1 MMGREQSCNLQILIA
16 SGPENLGRAVL
27 GFAFA
32 LAAAASGANVTV
44 ILTLQGVVWLDK
56 DVPSAKQSF
65 GGFLSIGDYM
75 DMLKDRGVVTRLC
88 SSCLEGN
95 CKTDIGRNV
104 ATVMP
109 YIGLVEIVTQ
119 TISRAAQ
126 TVVF

>member
-1 MMGREQSCNLQILIA
+1 MGREQLCHLQILIA
-16 SGPENLGRAVL
+16 SGPEDLGRAVL

-32 LAAAASGANVTV
+32 LAAAASGANVIV

-56 DVPSAKQSF
+56 DVSSAKQSF
-65 GGFLSIGDYM
+65 GGFLPIGDYM
-75 DMLKDRGVVTRLC
+75 DMLKDRGVAIRLC

-95 CKTDIGRNV
+95 CKTDMGRNA
-104 ATVMP
+104 ATVLP
-109 YIGLVEIVTQ
+109 YIGLVEVATQ